1 VWSENRANS
10 RAALAVAA
18 ATAYDRQ
25 FRPELGLDAMHNQ
38 I

>member
-10 RAALAVAA
+10 RAVLAVAA
-18 ATAYDRQ
+18 ATAYDHEI
-25 FRPELGLDAMHNQ
+25 RPEWGQDAMHNQ